1 MRKVIAAMNM
11 TLDGY
16 CDHTLGKVDAEMHD
30 HYTALLRNGSVIL
43 YGRITYQLMEYW
55 RDIVAHPSGER
66 SANDFAAV
74 MDEIPKV
81 VFSHTLRE
89 VDWHSARL
97 SKKEPAE
104 ELADLQKDEG
114 GDILVGS
121 RSLIISLL
129 NEGLVDELQL
139 CIHPLLAGSGLELFD
154 QLRRKVELRFI
165 GSKVFEGTGAVVMT
179 YKVGLSGSIK

>member
-1 MRKVIAAMNM
+1 MRKVIAAINM

-16 CDHTLGKVDAEMHD
+16 CDHTLGKVDEEMHD

-43 YGRITYQLMEYW
+43 YGRITYHLMEYW

-66 SANDFAAV
+66 SADEFAEV
-74 MDEIPKV
+74 MDKIPKV
-81 VFSHTLRE
+81 VFSHTLQE

-104 ELADLQKDEG
+104 ELADLQKQEG

-129 NEGLVDELQL
+129 NEGLIDELQL
-139 CIHPLLAGSGLELFD
+139 CIHPLLAAGGLELFD
-154 QLRRKVELRFI
+154 QLHKKVELTFI
-165 GSKVFEGTGAVVMT
+165 GSKVFEGTGAVVMK
-179 YKVGLSGSIK
+179 YGRGVDG